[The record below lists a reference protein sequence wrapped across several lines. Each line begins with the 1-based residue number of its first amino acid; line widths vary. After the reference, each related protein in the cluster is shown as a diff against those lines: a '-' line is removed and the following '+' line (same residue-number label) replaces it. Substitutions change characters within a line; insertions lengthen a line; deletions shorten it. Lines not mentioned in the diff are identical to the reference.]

1 MKLKRTHMAT
11 SLLQAPLGESV
22 TVCGW
27 VQSRRDHGGVVF
39 VDLRDGS
46 GLIQLVMDPQ
56 VNPEA
61 HTHADRL
68 RAEFVVAAKGRL
80 LERDADKIN
89 ADRPTGRLEIKVDEL
104 EILNTA
110 KTPPF
115 EIDDDLNVDESLRLK
130 YRYLDLRR
138 PSVQERLKV
147 RHRVTQTIRNYLSD
161 QGFYEIETPMLIKTT
176 PEGARDYLVPSR
188 VHPGHFYALPQSPQI
203 YKQILMV
210 AGLER
215 YFQIAR
221 CFRDE
226 DLRAD
231 RQPEFTQLDLEMS
244 FVDEEDVRGM
254 NEGLIAHLF
263 KEILDVEVKL
273 PLPVLAYDDAMARY
287 GSDKPDTRFG
297 LELVDFTEIM
307 KTAEFQAFA
316 SVAQSGGLI
325 KGIRLEG
332 AAEQMTRNELDQLR
346 SRSIRYGGKGLVW
359 FIYKPEGLTSPV
371 AKFFSESELNAIQTV
386 SGAQTGDIVIM
397 MADKAKVVH
406 DVLGRLRL
414 DLGERFNLI
423 DKTRWDILWVNAFPM
438 FEWDEK
444 SGNWLAQ
451 HHPFTSPKPE
461 HIEKL
466 FSDPGAVRA
475 QAYDLVINGVEMSSG
490 SVRVHNRDLQ
500 EKIFQA
506 MQIPEEEALNKFGF
520 MLGAFDYGAPP
531 HGGMGYGLDRLVM
544 LMTGQ
549 ETIREVIAFPKT
561 QAASCLMTDA
571 PGTASKEQM
580 EELHL
585 RTVMPPPKAQS

>member
-1 MKLKRTHMAT
+1 
-11 SLLQAPLGESV
+11 
-22 TVCGW
+22 
-27 VQSRRDHGGVVF
+27 
-39 VDLRDGS
+39 
-46 GLIQLVMDPQ
+46 
-56 VNPEA
+56 
-61 HTHADRL
+61 
-68 RAEFVVAAKGRL
+68 
-80 LERDADKIN
+80 
-89 ADRPTGRLEIKVDEL
+89 
-104 EILNTA
+104 
-110 KTPPF
+110 
-115 EIDDDLNVDESLRLK
+115 
-130 YRYLDLRR
+130 
-138 PSVQERLKV
+138 
-147 RHRVTQTIRNYLSD
+147 
-161 QGFYEIETPMLIKTT
+161 
-176 PEGARDYLVPSR
+176 
-188 VHPGHFYALPQSPQI
+188 
-203 YKQILMV
+203 
-210 AGLER
+210 
-215 YFQIAR
+215 
-221 CFRDE
+221 
-226 DLRAD
+226 
-231 RQPEFTQLDLEMS
+231 
-244 FVDEEDVRGM
+244 
-254 NEGLIAHLF
+254 
-263 KEILDVEVKL
+263 
-273 PLPVLAYDDAMARY
+273 
-287 GSDKPDTRFG
+287 
-297 LELVDFTEIM
+297 M

-359 FIYKPEGLTSPV
+359 FIYKSEGLTSPV
-371 AKFFSESELNAIQTV
+371 AKFFSESELSAIQTV

-444 SGNWLAQ
+444 SGNWQAQ

-461 HIEKL
+461 HIDKL